1 MALLLVID
9 TKSLFD
15 ARLISY
21 SFGCTIISL
30 LSLNLC
36 AVSLITANAVGRIDS
51 KISSILSII
60 FFSRLSILLY
70 RFSFSLEV
78 ILSTVDFSLSCVI
91 SFLSALTK
99 SLILTFRSLV
109 FCDSFNFS
117 SVLR

>member
-1 MALLLVID
+1 MALLSLIV
-9 TKSLFD
+9 TKSFVD
-15 ARLISY
+15 ARLISN

-51 KISSILSII
+51 KISSILSIT

-70 RFSFSLEV
+70 RFSFSLEE
-78 ILSTVDFSLSCVI
+78 ILSTRDFSLSCVI

-99 SLILTFRSLV
+99 SLILLFRILV
-109 FCDSFNFS
+109 
-117 SVLR
+117 